1 MDVVFISL
9 ETLNTLLDSLGMVVM
24 EGATCT
30 LPRSSLGSIVLENVQ
45 WLCLHQKIYQNL
57 KFFTILWLITNQ
69 APASL
74 LFSLIFSVTLNTL

>member
-30 LPRSSLGSIVLENVQ
+30 LTRSSLGSIVLENVQ
-45 WLCLHQKIYQNL
+45 WLRLHQKIHQNL

-74 LFSLIFSVTLNTL
+74 LFSLIISVTLNTS

>member
-24 EGATCT
+24 ESATCT
-30 LPRSSLGSIVLENVQ
+30 LPRSSLGSIVLETVQ
-45 WLCLHQKIYQNL
+45 WLRLHQKIHQNL
-57 KFFTILWLITNQ
+57 KFFTILRLITNQ

-74 LFSLIFSVTLNTL
+74 LFSLIISVTLNTL

>member
-9 ETLNTLLDSLGMVVM
+9 ETLSTPLDSLGMVVM

-30 LPRSSLGSIVLENVQ
+30 LPRSSLGSTVLENVQ
-45 WLCLHQKIYQNL
+45 WLRLQQKIRQNL

-74 LFSLIFSVTLNTL
+74 LFSLIISVTLNTS

>member
-9 ETLNTLLDSLGMVVM
+9 ETLSTPLDSLGMVVM

-45 WLCLHQKIYQNL
+45 WLFLHQKIHQNL

-69 APASL
+69 ALASL
-74 LFSLIFSVTLNTL
+74 LSSQIISVTLNTL

>member
-30 LPRSSLGSIVLENVQ
+30 LPRSSLGNIVLENVQ
-45 WLCLHQKIYQNL
+45 WLRLHQKIHQNL

-74 LFSLIFSVTLNTL
+74 LFSLIISVTLNTL